1 VLVSPKK
8 RGTVKKIVLAIV
20 LLSTFAF
27 GGGPSSAADYT
38 INVHVSRTRAVFE
51 GGHFQKLDVVIDG
64 KRYELRSERIS
75 EALLALG
82 DYKAKIVKDE
92 HRTNYDSI
100 LLYEFLLPD
109 NKTRRF
115 KVVGQW
121 E

>member
-1 VLVSPKK
+1 MKK
-8 RGTVKKIVLAIV
+8 VVLAIV

-27 GGGPSSAADYT
+27 GGAPSNPADYT
-38 INVHVSRTRAVFE
+38 VNVHVSGSHVVFE

-64 KRYELRSERIS
+64 KKYELRSDWIS
-75 EALLALG
+75 ETILALG

-109 NKTRRF
+109 NKTRRY